1 MKTKLIGA
9 ITTLML
15 SGHLATAGQLTAC
28 AEFRSRLLQA
38 QATLKMPVPRISFID
53 GGVAG
58 VYHNYSLADL
68 QNFSADLLCRSNG
81 KFDNF
86 RIQQVGQDDYSAK
99 QFVALGTAA
108 IWAYTGW
115 PVAKISAVLSE
126 LEQEASQELE
136 ATKIRGDKFKDGRA
150 SRELDHGVEL
160 QVSGGEFGL
169 RMMIDASLAE
179 DK

>member
-1 MKTKLIGA
+1 MSRAKAGDWTKPAAMA
-9 ITTLML
+9 IPKEGYFELEQ
-15 SGHLATAGQLTAC
+15 G
-28 AEFRSRLLQA
+28 R
-38 QATLKMPVPRISFID
+38 
-53 GGVAG
+53 
-58 VYHNYSLADL
+58 Y
-68 QNFSADLLCRSNG
+68 
-81 KFDNF
+81 
-86 RIQQVGQDDYSAK
+86 
-99 QFVALGTAA
+99 
-108 IWAYTGW
+108 
-115 PVAKISAVLSE
+115 VAKISAVLSE